1 MQIDQKPPVH
11 DKSNG
16 FALNLLKGS
25 IGQAIVETF
34 LLEFGYE
41 VYPYGYEN
49 NYANITRYLRKDCS
63 DTTTTKIRAMPDLIA
78 FDRDR
83 SQCLLLQIKTTS
95 TKDQS
100 KYWIRKDDL
109 DTYIESW
116 PEALLLVYCIRTTN
130 IYCCR
135 IGDFKDKVLTEA
147 YLRKRPTPGYYLDLS
162 EFFPMTKYFGGIS
175 PHRYE
180 ELRIQIANILR
191 DYSACLGS
199 ENGNQEGAVKP
210 NSSVRLVQAP
220 G

>member
-1 MQIDQKPPVH
+1 MQIDQKQPVH

-25 IGQAIVETF
+25 IGQAIVKTF
-34 LLEFGYE
+34 LLEFGYD

-83 SQCLLLQIKTTS
+83 SQCLLLQVKATTATDES
-95 TKDQS
+95 R
-100 KYWIRKDDL
+100 YWIRKDDL

-130 IYCCR
+130 IYCHR
-135 IGDFKDKVLTEA
+135 IADFKDKVLTEA
-147 YLRKRPTPGYYLDLS
+147 YFRKRPTPGYYLDLS

-180 ELRIQIANILR
+180 ELRGQIANILK
-191 DYSACLGS
+191 DYGTGLVSDDRAQGAAARLGS
-199 ENGNQEGAVKP
+199 SGQM
-210 NSSVRLVQAP
+210 VQAP

>member
-1 MQIDQKPPVH
+1 MQIGQKQPIH
-11 DKSNG
+11 DKGNG

-25 IGQAIVETF
+25 IGQAIVKTF

-78 FDRDR
+78 FDRDN

-95 TKDQS
+95 TKDHA

-116 PEALLLVYCIRTTN
+116 PEALLLVYCIPTTN

-135 IGDFKDKVLTEA
+135 IADFKDKILTEA
-147 YLRKRPTPGYYLDLS
+147 YLGNRPTPGYYLDLG
-162 EFFPMTKYFGGIS
+162 EFFPMTEYFGRIR
-175 PHRYE
+175 PHPYE
-180 ELRIQIANILR
+180 KLRSQIVDILKG
-191 DYSACLGS
+191 YSVCLES
-199 ENGNQEGAVKP
+199 ENGTQKAVAKP
-210 NSSVRLVQAP
+210 NC
-220 G
+220 